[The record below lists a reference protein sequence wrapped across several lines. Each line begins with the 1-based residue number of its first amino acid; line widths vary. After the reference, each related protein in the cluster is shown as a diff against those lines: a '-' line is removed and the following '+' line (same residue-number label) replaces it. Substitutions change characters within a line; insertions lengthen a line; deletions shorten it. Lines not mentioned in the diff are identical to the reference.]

1 MNFNEHLKSILGS
14 QIMCINIYTSLASAQ
29 RNSFIAKSNAKLDFS
44 FPLVFI
50 YILHIWLKITCL
62 KPIPLLLS
70 AYTYTHTHIHA
81 DIRAYIYTRVQ
92 TSTWTCVYLHIT
104 YSRQEASVQRL
115 SDKNFLHW
123 LREKRVPCSLT
134 FPLPIHSITAL
145 QAFFGRRAVHKS
157 MESLEL

>member
-1 MNFNEHLKSILGS
+1 MSVYLYPRTDIYMD
-14 QIMCINIYTSLASAQ
+14 MC
-29 RNSFIAKSNAKLDFS
+29 
-44 FPLVFI
+44 V
-50 YILHIWLKITCL
+50 
-62 KPIPLLLS
+62 
-70 AYTYTHTHIHA
+70 YTH
-81 DIRAYIYTRVQ
+81 
-92 TSTWTCVYLHIT
+92 T

-157 MESLEL
+157 RESLEL